1 MPYTLTELAGDVR
14 AILSQSEASAC
25 SDDLCKLVSKAL
37 NDPEFTSTH
46 LTDRRDGEGPREVL
60 FEDDELGFCICG
72 HVYGDQ
78 AIGKPHDHGSSWA
91 LYGQAEGTT
100 EMTDW
105 KIVRK
110 GDGDDPSIVE
120 PNKVYTFDSD
130 EFGRRGTFRQCPF
143 AETYRA
149 DQTRQNRRCK
159 PRSYEAL
166 KDCCPFLI
174 LMARSIGRRWP
185 VTVNI
190 T

>member
-120 PNKVYTFDSD
+120 PNKTYTMNPGDAHFYGIGNVHSPKRTAPTKLVRIEGVNLDHM
-130 EFGRRGTFRQCPF
+130 
-143 AETYRA
+143 
-149 DQTRQNRRCK
+149 K
-159 PRSYEAL
+159 RSKIVA
-166 KDCCPFLI
+166 
-174 LMARSIGRRWP
+174 AS
-185 VTVNI
+185 
-190 T
+190 